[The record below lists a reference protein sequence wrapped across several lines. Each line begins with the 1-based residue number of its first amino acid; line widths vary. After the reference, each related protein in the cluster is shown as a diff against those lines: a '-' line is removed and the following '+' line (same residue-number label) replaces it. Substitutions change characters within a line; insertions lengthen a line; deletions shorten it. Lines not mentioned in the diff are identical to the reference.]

1 MNQKIAVL
9 LAIMAFLPLSQM
21 ATSGENSVHV
31 ASTADSGSHT
41 VLLELG
47 SLTTCPYCP
56 SAAEALKEIASSPP
70 SPFYYVVLVY
80 DESEAAQVR
89 GRQLKNMYVPMLY
102 VDGGHYVVEWG
113 MTGKSAYEK
122 AIEEAAARN
131 VHDIDMTLEA
141 AWNNGNI
148 DITLTIDNHGSA
160 YLGRLRLYVVEKDSR
175 WIDSKGKHYNNS
187 LLDYKDN
194 FIFVGGQGSTTIE
207 TSWENS
213 YDLEEGNA
221 LIIISIS
228 HWLPEIGVNPP
239 NPWYYKYFLAFP
251 VDECI
256 GVEL

>member
-9 LAIMAFLPLSQM
+9 LVMVAFLPFIQM
-21 ATSGENSVHV
+21 ATSEENSVCV
-31 ASTADSGSHT
+31 ASTADSGGHT

-56 SAAEALKEIASSPP
+56 SAAEALREISSSPP

-89 GRQLKNMYVPMLY
+89 GRQLKDMYVPMLY
-102 VDGGHYVVEWG
+102 VDGGYYVVEWG
-113 MTGKSAYEK
+113 MTGKSDYEN
-122 AIEEAAARN
+122 AIKEAANRN

-141 AWNNGNI
+141 AWNNGDI
-148 DITLTIDNHGSA
+148 DITLTLENHGGA

-175 WIDSKGKHYNNS
+175 WIDAKGKHYNNS
-187 LLDYKDN
+187 LLDYRDD
-194 FIFVGGQGSTTIE
+194 FIFIGEYGTTTIE
-207 TSWENS
+207 TSWDNS
-213 YDLEEGNA
+213 YNLEQGNA
-221 LIIISIS
+221 MLIVSIS
-228 HWLPEIGVNPP
+228 HWLPKIGMNPP
-239 NPWYYKYFLAFP
+239 NPWYYRYFLAFP